1 MSSPID
7 LSEFQQEILDSEEV
21 CQLVWKE
28 LGEKKAPKKWKS
40 FQKGEE
46 LDDLYTLLEDNKC
59 STGIGEMVDA
69 IDGAAPDN
77 DTFQIEIWRL
87 VSAYW
92 IRANEF
98 DDIGYF
104 RTQEEAY
111 DYASMEFSSFIDEL
125 NERQQDEEEDDGWE
139 KIASADDD
147 VSQELLEWSG
157 LDKIWDKYY
166 LGEFEQFQDLA
177 KRSDHFIIEG
187 EEWGGET
194 PGLSGVW
201 QTAKTDNGE
210 ALKEE
215 LRNLIAEL
223 IWENRMQ
230 IHQYKEEIGNK
241 G

>member
-1 MSSPID
+1 MSSPVE
-7 LSEFQQEILDSEEV
+7 LSDFQQDILASEEV
-21 CQLVWKE
+21 HQLVWKE
-28 LGEKKAPKKWKS
+28 FGEKIAPKKWAS
-40 FQKGEE
+40 FQKGE
-46 LDDLYTLLEDNKC
+46 DLEDLFTLLEDNKW

-87 VSAYW
+87 VTAYW

-111 DYASMEFSSFIDEL
+111 DYASIEFSSFIDEL
-125 NERQQDEEEDDGWE
+125 NERQKEDDEDDGWE
-139 KIASADDD
+139 EIASADDD
-147 VSQELLEWSG
+147 LSRELLEWSG
-157 LDKIWDKYY
+157 LETIWDKYY
-166 LGEFEQFQDLA
+166 LGEFETFQHLA
-177 KRSDHFIIEG
+177 KRADHIIIEG
-187 EEWGGET
+187 QEWGGEV

-201 QTAKTDNGE
+201 QTAKTDNDE

-215 LRNLIAEL
+215 LRDLVAEL
-223 IWENRMQ
+223 FWENRQQ
-230 IHQYKEEIGNK
+230 IHLYRKEFGKK

>member
-21 CQLVWKE
+21 RQLVWKE
-28 LGEKKAPKKWKS
+28 LGEKKAPKKWEA

-46 LDDLYTLLEDNKC
+46 LDDLYTLLVDNKW

-69 IDGAAPDN
+69 INGAAPDN

-111 DYASMEFSSFIDEL
+111 DYACMEFSSFIDEL

-147 VSQELLEWSG
+147 VSQELLEWAG

-166 LGEFEQFQDLA
+166 LAEFERFQDLA

-187 EEWGGET
+187 EEWGGDT

-223 IWENRMQ
+223 IWENRQQ
-230 IHQYKEEIGNK
+230 IHEYRKEFGNK